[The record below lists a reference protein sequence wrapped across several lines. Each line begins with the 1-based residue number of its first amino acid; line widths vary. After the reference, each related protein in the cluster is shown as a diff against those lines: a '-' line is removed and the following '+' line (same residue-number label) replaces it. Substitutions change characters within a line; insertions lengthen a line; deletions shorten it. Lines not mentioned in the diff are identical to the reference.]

1 MEGFTILVVLIVLL
15 ILRTPIAVAAAL
27 SGILL
32 LLVKDLMPL
41 TFAPLVAFQSLDSF
55 TLLAV
60 PFFILAGQL
69 MAAGGISKQILK
81 LADELLGAMPGG
93 YALTT
98 VLASVLFAGLSGTGP
113 GCVAAIGAIM
123 IPAMVNQHYERNFAA
138 AVTASAGCLAVLVP
152 PSTPMVVYG
161 IVTDTSIGRLFLAGF
176 MPGILTALAIMITA
190 FWISYRHGWAGTK
203 QRGTFKEICVC
214 LWDAKWAL
222 MVPAIILG
230 GIYGGIFTPT
240 ESAAVACFYSLLVG
254 LFVYKEYP
262 LRDLPRIL
270 AEGAQTIIPIM
281 FIIAMAIFFC
291 QVITIMGIPMQMA
304 NALKTLSSN
313 PLILMLTINAFL
325 LIVGMFMETIAAIV
339 LLSPIL
345 IPLVLQIGID
355 PVHFGAIMVVNLAI
369 GFLSPPLGV
378 NLFVASSIGNVS
390 SEAIAKASIPF
401 MLSMFFV
408 LFLVIVFPQISLFLP
423 NWYYGV

>member
-1 MEGFTILVVLIVLL
+1 MEGFIILAILIVLL

-27 SGILL
+27 SGIILL
-32 LLVKDLMPL
+32 LSKDLMPL

-60 PFFILAGQL
+60 PFFILAGQI

-123 IPAMVNQHYERNFAA
+123 IPAMAQQNYRLNFAA

-176 MPGILTALAIMITA
+176 IPGLLIALSIMLPA
-190 FWISYRHGWAGTK
+190 FWISYKNGWAGTK
-203 QRGTFKEICVC
+203 KRGSFKEVC
-214 LWDAKWAL
+214 LCIWAAKWAL
-222 MVPAIILG
+222 MVPVIILG
-230 GIYGGIFTPT
+230 GIYGGVFTPT
-240 ESAAVACFYSLLVG
+240 ESAAVACLYSLLVG
-254 LFVYKEYP
+254 MFIYKEFS
-262 LRDLPRIL
+262 LQQLPKVL
-270 AEGAQTIIPIM
+270 AEGSQTIIPIM

-291 QVITIMGIPMQMA
+291 QVITIVGIPIQMA
-304 NALKTLSSN
+304 NALKSLSDN
-313 PLILMLTINAFL
+313 PLVLMLTINVFL
-325 LIVGMFMETIAAIV
+325 LLVGMFMETIAAIV

-345 IPLVLQIGID
+345 MPLVVQIGID

-390 SEAIAKASIPF
+390 SEAIAKASLPF
-401 MLSMFFV
+401 IFSMLFV
-408 LFLVIVFPQISLFLP
+408 LFLVIIFPQISLYLP
-423 NWYYGV
+423 TLYYAS